1 MTQHEAS
8 FEIDSMADSNATRR
22 ILEHAYDTI
31 REESRTV
38 REGSEDAT
46 ELLDS
51 FKTLRDA
58 ARRSSSPGRL
68 TITYRR
74 FDEEFDSSESHD

>member
-1 MTQHEAS
+1 MPHYEAS
-8 FEIDSMADSNATRR
+8 FEIESVRDSNATRR
-22 ILEHAYDTI
+22 ILAYAYDTI

-46 ELLDS
+46 ELLNS

-58 ARRSSSPGRL
+58 AESPSPGTL
-68 TITYRR
+68 VITYRQS
-74 FDEEFDSSESHD
+74 DKEFDSSAIHD